1 MEYTAKRKSKKSLIS
16 CFIFFALLIAAS
28 IILFHFKS
36 FKPVLSELKANEEEK
51 QKELVYNQCI
61 NQNYSEEE
69 LTETLLAFMKDID
82 SYIDT
87 NHFSVSVYY
96 EDINTGFHYEYNA
109 NKVYYGCSLIKL
121 VDALYLIEKAMN
133 DEINLD
139 EVTVVYESKYKMD
152 FSLGME
158 KHIIGEEVSLRDLIT
173 YAISLS
179 DNSAHLMLID
189 YIGFENLKAY
199 GQSLGAKV
207 ILTGGDLFGN
217 QTVLDTNVYLK
228 KAYQIIS
235 ENSEYGTFLKNLMD
249 NNERN
254 AFNTEEVKI
263 YHKYGS
269 YGLNFHDIGLSLEEH
284 PYTISIFT
292 LHEGSNYLEVIQGIH
307 SKIRLLHKE
316 FYENRKNHC
325 YEVAYN

>member
-28 IILFHFKS
+28 IILFHFKT
-36 FKPVLSELKANEEEK
+36 FKPVLLELNVKEEK
-51 QKELVYNQCI
+51 KQQELVYNQCI

-69 LTETLLAFMKDID
+69 LTDTLLAFMKEID

-87 NHFSVSVYY
+87 NHYNVSVYY

-235 ENSEYGTFLKNLMD
+235 ENSEYGAFLKNLMD